1 MRVFCVL
8 HPYFFF
14 LPLPWIYLYLY
25 TSPVL
30 TDLGFASEVD
40 LAFSIYDDMRM
51 AGIPP
56 SVNTYNRLLGV
67 CEKVTQNK

>member
-1 MRVFCVL
+1 M
-8 HPYFFF
+8 
-14 LPLPWIYLYLY
+14 YLYLY